1 MNVKI
6 LPRPVMGLYRID
18 GNMFIRQ
25 QRRQVFA
32 CCAADGKDGRGAA
45 AKKSDGSRNVNSA
58 PPGSNTGRYSVV
70 CLPGKFAGS
79 ALRYRARGLT

>member
-1 MNVKI
+1 MHVKI

-32 CCAADGKDGRGAA
+32 CRAADGKDGCGAA

-58 PPGSNTGRYSVV
+58 AAGFKHGALQRS
-70 CLPGKFAGS
+70 LPSG
-79 ALRYRARGLT
+79 

>member
-1 MNVKI
+1 MHVKI

-32 CCAADGKDGRGAA
+32 CRAADGKDGGGAA
-45 AKKSDGSRNVNSA
+45 AKKVMARA
-58 PPGSNTGRYSVV
+58 TLIPPPPGSNTERYSAV

>member
-1 MNVKI
+1 MHVKI

-32 CCAADGKDGRGAA
+32 CRAADGKDGVALPPRKVMARATLIAA
-45 AKKSDGSRNVNSA
+45 AGFKHGALQRS
-58 PPGSNTGRYSVV
+58 
-70 CLPGKFAGS
+70 LPSG
-79 ALRYRARGLT
+79 